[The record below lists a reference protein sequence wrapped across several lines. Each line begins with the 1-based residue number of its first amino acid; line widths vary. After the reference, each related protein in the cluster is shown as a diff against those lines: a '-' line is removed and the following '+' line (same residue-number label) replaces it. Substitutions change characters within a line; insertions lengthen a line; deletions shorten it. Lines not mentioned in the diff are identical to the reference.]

1 MYRVTTGRSSKFL
14 TTVYRSELPLKTCG
28 NNNKPFKR
36 SQQGFY
42 IYIMDALVKQSIA
55 VSSDSSS
62 SMKITEV

>member
-1 MYRVTTGRSSKFL
+1 MEIITNLSS
-14 TTVYRSELPLKTCG
+14 V
-28 NNNKPFKR
+28 